1 MKKFVSMLACGLVI
15 SNFVACGS
23 TNSASD
29 NESIVESEQN
39 DANTIGEVSADDSL
53 ESDISVYLSE
63 FDITVDD
70 IEYVANIF
78 KQTNEGND
86 NGLYE
91 GDDYYEQ
98 ELKYAKLG
106 AAMGNGEL
114 ALWVGE
120 IYQGMHVEG
129 LTEEESVETA
139 IEWWNKANDMGQPRG
154 LTDIGLLYAHNKVPG
169 GGEYFGNIEQ
179 DDAKAIE
186 YFTEACELGD
196 IKAPRYLAQFYE
208 AGRGCEVDYS
218 KALEYYTIAADLDD
232 ITAQECVGE
241 YYLEGKGTDVDYDK
255 ALEYFT
261 KAATSEKVVPGV
273 AEARYYLG
281 NMYENGLG
289 VEKNVD
295 EAIKW
300 YTSAADEGNEDASKA
315 LESLKSN

>member
-1 MKKFVSMLACGLVI
+1 MKKRLFILLSCGLI
-15 SNFVACGS
+15 LTSFVACKN
-23 TNSASD
+23 TSANTKAQS
-29 NESIVESEQN
+29 VAEQN
-39 DANTIGEVSADDSL
+39 IQTSEDEDATDINT
-53 ESDISVYLSE
+53 YLSE
-63 FDITVDD
+63 YDITVED

-86 NGLYE
+86 NGLISGE
-91 GDDYYEQ
+91 DYYEE

-106 AAMGNGEL
+106 AAMGDAEL

-129 LTEEESVETA
+129 LTEEESVEMA
-139 IEWWNKANDMGQPRG
+139 IEWWNKANEMGQPRG

-196 IKAPRYLAQFYE
+196 LKAPRYLAQFYE
-208 AGRGCEVDYS
+208 EGRGCDIDYA

-232 ITAQECVGE
+232 ITAQECVGV
-241 YYLEGKGTDVDYDK
+241 YYLKGNGTDVDYDK
-255 ALEYFT
+255 AIDYLT

-273 AEARYYLG
+273 ADARYYLG
-281 NMYENGLG
+281 TMYENGLG
-289 VEKNVD
+289 VEKDMD

-300 YTSAADEGNEDASKA
+300 YTSAAEEGSEEAQKA
-315 LESLKSN
+315 LDKLSE